1 MDPGVTDSGSLSCEC
16 SREENSLSCSI
27 SADCQNPFSF
37 HIEGQ
42 KVLVSSCIPLRNEQ
56 SSESHVAECV
66 NSCEGSSKKCV
77 SLPLDTSKEKTVV
90 SNPPRI
96 SVQRRGLASRIPI
109 LSKSDVAVQY
119 RNSQRKLRSISE
131 DFSEGSFL
139 VVNELKDPDT
149 EPPFSRSR
157 EGSLGR

>member
-1 MDPGVTDSGSLSCEC
+1 MNNLASHTS
-16 SREENSLSCSI
+16 
-27 SADCQNPFSF
+27 QN
-37 HIEGQ
+37 
-42 KVLVSSCIPLRNEQ
+42 VLIPVRVVLK
-56 SSESHVAECV
+56 S
-66 NSCEGSSKKCV
+66 V
-77 SLPLDTSKEKTVV
+77 SLYLWILQKKRRSFQILLGFP
-90 SNPPRI
+90 
-96 SVQRRGLASRIPI
+96 VQRRGLASRIPI